1 MSILDSYAALGL
13 QDGAVCMCS
22 LSPMRVLFEFDAH
35 ASKPASAVSLVSPSQ
50 LLTGGADGAVCLWRL
65 DEEGDSERRCT
76 RFEGHQGPVVC
87 LFGDGEKVVSGAR
100 DGTVR
105 VWEVETGKVRF
116 ELRGFT
122 GYLGS
127 VRVAPTWLIADGTN
141 NAVLKL
147 DFSEEA
153 ILAQEEEDDEDD
165 DED

>member
-1 MSILDSYAALGL
+1 M
-13 QDGAVCMCS
+13 
-22 LSPMRVLFEFDAH
+22 
-35 ASKPASAVSLVSPSQ
+35 SLVSPSQ

-76 RFEGHQGPVVC
+76 RFGAGPVVC
-87 LFGDGEKVVSGAR
+87 LFGDGEKVVGGAR

-147 DFSEEA
+147 DFGEEY
-153 ILAQEEEDDEDD
+153 AQEEEDDEDD
-165 DED
+165 DAD